1 MNKQSKTL
9 LLTAVLLLS
18 LLVVF
23 GCKTKKT
30 VTIDNRTERYD
41 STITTHQE
49 TDRYVTIVD
58 TTTIDECT
66 EIIREYVFSNQADSI
81 TAIHTDSLSVPPMLM
96 VQPDGSIAIRYGL
109 KAIKERMT
117 RRKAEQRHINTSDKT
132 ATKQQSRTNVSKK
145 QEVRTKAKQTI
156 RFDVMFVIY
165 IGIAVSLILFILAKY
180 KKR

>member
-18 LLVVF
+18 LLVVI

-117 RRKAEQRHINTSDKT
+117 KCKAEQRHINTSDKT

-165 IGIAVSLILFILAKY
+165 IGIAVLLILFILAKY

>member
-1 MNKQSKTL
+1 
-9 LLTAVLLLS
+9 
-18 LLVVF
+18 
-23 GCKTKKT
+23 
-30 VTIDNRTERYD
+30 
-41 STITTHQE
+41 
-49 TDRYVTIVD
+49 
-58 TTTIDECT
+58 
-66 EIIREYVFSNQADSI
+66 
-81 TAIHTDSLSVPPMLM
+81 MLM

-165 IGIAVSLILFILAKY
+165 IGIAVLLILFILAKY